1 MTLEHRFF
9 SELPTEAR
17 VIRQEIFV
25 DEQGFKNEFDETDS
39 SCTHLVLYADGAPA
53 AVGRLFLTD
62 GGVYALGRIAV
73 KKQFRGKG
81 LGSEVMKLLEE
92 KVREYGG
99 TKTAVSAQCRARG
112 FYESLG
118 YKASGTVYLDEFC
131 EHIHM
136 EKNLSA
142 GE

>member
-9 SELPTEAR
+9 SELPHDAR
-17 VIRQEIFV
+17 VIRQEVFV

-39 SCTHLVLYADGAPA
+39 SCTHLVLYADGVPA
-53 AVGRLFLTD
+53 AVGRLFRTD
-62 GGVYALGRIAV
+62 GGVYTFGRIAV

-99 TKTAVSAQCRARG
+99 TKAAVSAQCRARG
-112 FYESLG
+112 FYEGLG
-118 YKASGTVYLDEFC
+118 YTASGAVYLDEFC